1 MTLPAIALAT
11 TLLSAALGQTAASD
25 KARAID
31 LARQGH
37 TAAALQVFERLAALD
52 PADAEAKLWIG
63 RLDLRLG
70 RVDKAEAL
78 FRAVLA
84 QHPGDVDARVALG
97 AALTRRGAWQEA
109 LTILEQAERDAG
121 ANADVYAA
129 IARASRRG
137 GDNRRAL
144 DYYKRAVTLSPNDP
158 DIRDGYEALAL
169 SYGHGVAIEGF
180 GQRVTPGATVASGS
194 LAATVRAAPR
204 LHLEGL
210 LRAQTGDRY
219 ADVIAGAGL
228 LWRAGTSTTVSM
240 RASGGSGNVAMP
252 NTDAGGELLRYAG
265 SVEIGASVRALRFT
279 GADVVALSPLLAV
292 DTGGRWRLDGRYTFS
307 RTRFAR
313 VARASGDHSALARLT
328 LRGWRRLWL
337 NGGYAYGIESFEDL
351 TRDRIG
357 TLDAHTATGGLR
369 VNLRSLTLVSTT
381 WEHQWRP
388 NRAALDRVTLTLA
401 QFFP

>member
-1 MTLPAIALAT
+1 VTPPTIVLAAMLIT
-11 TLLSAALGQTAASD
+11 AALGQAAGSD
-25 KARAID
+25 KARAIE

-37 TAAALQVFERLAALD
+37 TAAALQLFERVAALD

-78 FRAVLA
+78 FRAVIA
-84 QHPGDVDARVALG
+84 EHPGDVDALVALG

-109 LTILEQAERDAG
+109 LTVLEQAERDAG

-144 DYYKRAVTLSPNDP
+144 EYFKRAVAVAPDDP
-158 DIRDGYEALAL
+158 DIRDAYEALAL
-169 SYGHGVAIEGF
+169 SYGHGLAIEGF
-180 GQRVTPGATVASGS
+180 GQRVTPGSTVGSGS
-194 LAATVRAAPR
+194 MATTIRAAPR
-204 LHLEGL
+204 LHLEGIV
-210 LRAQTGDRY
+210 RAQAGDGY
-219 ADVIAGAGL
+219 SDAIAGAGVM
-228 LWRAGTSTTVSM
+228 WRDGRATTLSV

-252 NTDAGGELLRYAG
+252 NADAGGEVLHYAG
-265 SVEIGASVRALRFT
+265 IVEIGASVRALWFA
-279 GADVVALSPLLAV
+279 GAHVIALSPLLAV
-292 DTGGRWRLDGRYTFS
+292 DAGGRWRLDGRYTFS

-313 VARASGDHSALARLT
+313 VSPPGGDHSALARAT

-357 TLDAHTATGGLR
+357 RLDAHTALGGLR
-369 VNLRSLTLVSTT
+369 VNLRSLTLVSAT

-388 NRAALDRVTLTLA
+388 NHAALNRVTLTLA